1 MKTLEEYIDVIP
13 DFPTE
18 GVMFRDITSVISDPD
33 GFRLAIDSLME
44 HLEGVDFD
52 IIIGL
57 ESRGFIFGAPIAY
70 ELNKSLV
77 LVRKKGKLPKETIAE
92 DYSLE
97 YGTATLEIHKD
108 SILPGQKVVLIDDVI
123 ATGGTIRAAA
133 NLVERLGGKV
143 VKILSLMELAG
154 FNGREVLSGYDV
166 DVLISYEGK

>member
-18 GVMFRDITSVISDPD
+18 GVMFRDITSVIQDPD

-70 ELNKSLV
+70 EMNKSLV

-92 DYSLE
+92 EYSLE
-97 YGTATLEIHKD
+97 YGSATIEIHKD
-108 SILPGQKVVLIDDVI
+108 SILPGQKVVIIDDVI
-123 ATGGTIRAAA
+123 ATGGTVKAAA

-143 VKILSLMELAG
+143 VRILSLMELKG
-154 FNGREVLSGYDV
+154 LNGRDILSGYDV